1 MLKFAQTG
9 RKQNYQLFYILYF
22 TFCIFQRMLKFA
34 QTERTRLLH
43 EKQIS
48 PESRSRKKQR
58 RKSSNEENKFALKDN
73 NLEEGH
79 EKTGVKQNKF
89 GLKDSY
95 IGKTGVKDNNIEKT
109 GVKLL
114 FEKFDTLKKADDDF
128 NSFLE
133 VVSKDI
139 ATKTERLKKVK
150 VRSDFW

>member
-9 RKQNYQLFYILYF
+9 RKQNDQLFYILYF

-34 QTERTRLLH
+34 QTERTRPLH
-43 EKQIS
+43 DKQIS

-58 RKSSNEENKFALKDN
+58 RKNSNEENKFALKDKNIEKTRVIDN

-79 EKTGVKQNKF
+79 EKTGVK
-89 GLKDSY
+89 
-95 IGKTGVKDNNIEKT
+95 DNNVENR

-139 ATKTERLKKVK
+139 ATKTERLKKLK
-150 VRSDFW
+150 VSSDKSAVC

>member
-1 MLKFAQTG
+1 
-9 RKQNYQLFYILYF
+9 
-22 TFCIFQRMLKFA
+22 MLKFA
-34 QTERTRLLH
+34 QTERTRPLH
-43 EKQIS
+43 DKQIS

-73 NLEEGH
+73 ILEEGH
-79 EKTGVKQNKF
+79 EKTGSKQNKF
-89 GLKDSY
+89 GLKGSY
-95 IGKTGVKDNNIEKT
+95 IEKTGVKDNNIEKR

-150 VRSDFW
+150 VRSDFG

>member
-1 MLKFAQTG
+1 
-9 RKQNYQLFYILYF
+9 
-22 TFCIFQRMLKFA
+22 MLKFA
-34 QTERTRLLH
+34 QTERTRPLH
-43 EKQIS
+43 DKQIS

-89 GLKDSY
+89 ALKDNN
-95 IGKTGVKDNNIEKT
+95 IEKTGVKDNNIEKR

-150 VRSDFW
+150 VRSDFG

>member
-1 MLKFAQTG
+1 
-9 RKQNYQLFYILYF
+9 
-22 TFCIFQRMLKFA
+22 MLKFA
-34 QTERTRLLH
+34 QTERTRPLH
-43 EKQIS
+43 HKQIS

-73 NLEEGH
+73 NLEEGR

-89 GLKDSY
+89 AL
-95 IGKTGVKDNNIEKT
+95 KDNNIENR
-109 GVKLL
+109 GIKLL

-150 VRSDFW
+150 VSSDFGYKCSRLVIA

>member
-1 MLKFAQTG
+1 MPILYLYF
-9 RKQNYQLFYILYF
+9 LHFVFYILYF

-34 QTERTRLLH
+34 QTERTRPLH
-43 EKQIS
+43 DKQIS

-79 EKTGVKQNKF
+79 EKTGVK
-89 GLKDSY
+89 
-95 IGKTGVKDNNIEKT
+95 DNNIERT

-150 VRSDFW
+150 VSSDKSAVC

>member
-1 MLKFAQTG
+1 
-9 RKQNYQLFYILYF
+9 
-22 TFCIFQRMLKFA
+22 MLKFA
-34 QTERTRLLH
+34 QTERTRPLH
-43 EKQIS
+43 DKQIS

-95 IGKTGVKDNNIEKT
+95 IKKTGVKDNNIENR

-150 VRSDFW
+150 VSSDFGYKCSILVVA